1 MKLSTLWLLFFTH
14 ILALFTACSD
24 ESNFSNKRIFRYN
37 QASNISSLDPAFA
50 KDQGNMWAVNQVFN
64 GLVQTNDQL
73 QVQPCIAKSWTISD
87 DGLIYTFI
95 LRNDVFFHDDPLFNQ
110 GKGERLTAK
119 DVAYSLGRIV
129 DKSVAST
136 GAWLFNDHIAAQNPF
151 RATNDTTFVLQ
162 LQHPFP
168 PMLSILSMQYCSIVP
183 QKIAEHYAKDFAR
196 HPIGTG
202 AFKLKIWKENEVLI
216 LTKNEH
222 YFEQNA
228 QNEQLPLID
237 GVKITFIDNK
247 RNEFL
252 KFKDGELDML
262 SGIDAT
268 YKDELLNTNGK
279 LKPEWDANVTLLRSP
294 YLNTE
299 YLGFMMNDSLQK
311 NEALKKRD
319 VRRAINYAIDRQKII
334 TYLRNGIGTPANS
347 GFTPPGLPSFDSL
360 RVKGY
365 HYNPKKAAQLL
376 AKAGYPNGKNFPP
389 LQLETNETYKDIAVM
404 VQKSLSEIGIEVQI
418 QLSPPALLRE
428 KMSKGEVSFFR
439 GSWIGD
445 YPDAETYLTVLY
457 GKNPSPPNYT
467 RFNNYQ
473 YDCIYRQA
481 MQLSDTTKR
490 YDEYK
495 RADNLLIEEA
505 PIVPLYYDE
514 VLRFTQ
520 NRVSNLGINGFN
532 LLSLKNVRLAKK

>member
-1 MKLSTLWLLFFTH
+1 MRRFTYLYLLCLLVFFSCGDDDAN
-14 ILALFTACSD
+14 L
-24 ESNFSNKRIFRYN
+24 SNKLVFRYN

-50 KDQGNMWAVNQVFN
+50 KDQANMWAVNQLFN
-64 GLVQTNDQL
+64 GLVQTNNQL
-73 QVQPCIAKSWTISD
+73 QIQPCIAKSWKISN
-87 DGLIYTFI
+87 DGLTYTFI
-95 LRNDVFFHDDPLFNQ
+95 LRNDVFFHNDPLFDH

-151 RATNDTTFVLQ
+151 KAINDTTFVLQ

-183 QKIAEHYAKDFAR
+183 QKIAEHYGKDFSR

-202 AFKLKIWKENEVLI
+202 AFTFKVWKENEVLI
-216 LTKNEH
+216 LTKNEN

-228 QNEQLPLID
+228 QNQQLPFID
-237 GVKITFIDNK
+237 GIKVTFMDNK

-268 YKDELLNTNGK
+268 YKDELLTPNGK
-279 LKPEWDANVTLLRSP
+279 LKPEWEATTTLLRSP

-334 TYLRNGIGTPANS
+334 TYLHNGIGTPATS
-347 GFTPPGLPSFDSL
+347 GFVPPALPSFDSL
-360 RVKGY
+360 RVRGY
-365 HYNPKKAAQLL
+365 HYDPKKAAKLL
-376 AKAGYPNGKNFPP
+376 AKAGYPDGKNFPP
-389 LQLETNETYKDIAVM
+389 LSLETNETYKDIAIM
-404 VQKSLSEIGIEVQI
+404 VQKSLSEIGIPVQI
-418 QLSPPALLRE
+418 QLNPPALLRE

-439 GSWIGD
+439 ASWIGD

-457 GKNPSPPNYT
+457 GNNPAPPNYT
-467 RFNNYQ
+467 RFSNYQ

-481 MQLSDTTKR
+481 MQQADTTKR

-495 RADNLLIEEA
+495 RADNLLMEEA

-514 VLRFTQ
+514 VLRFT
-520 NRVSNLGINGFN
+520 NKRVSDLGINGFN
-532 LLSLKNVRLAKK
+532 LLSLKNVRLSNK